1 MISPS
6 LQCAL
11 VFTSFLTCFRGH
23 LKSISVPCVAGNS
36 ESSTTILKAGS
47 TLVQSA
53 EIFGTFIVDKMF
65 LLVCLTYPWF
75 VYEVLETFI

>member
-23 LKSISVPCVAGNS
+23 LKSISVPCFAGNS
-36 ESSTTILKAGS
+36 ESSTTIFKAGS

-53 EIFGTFIVDKMF
+53 EMFGTLISDGIFTI
-65 LLVCLTYPWF
+65 C
-75 VYEVLETFI
+75 

>member
-11 VFTSFLTCFRGH
+11 VFTFCFACFRGH
-23 LKSISVPCVAGNS
+23 LKSISVPCFAGNS
-36 ESSTTILKAGS
+36 ESSTTIFKAGL

-53 EIFGTFIVDKMF
+53 ELSEIFIIDKMF
-65 LLVCLTYPWF
+65 LLFCLMYQYF
-75 VYEVLETFI
+75 VYEVLESFI